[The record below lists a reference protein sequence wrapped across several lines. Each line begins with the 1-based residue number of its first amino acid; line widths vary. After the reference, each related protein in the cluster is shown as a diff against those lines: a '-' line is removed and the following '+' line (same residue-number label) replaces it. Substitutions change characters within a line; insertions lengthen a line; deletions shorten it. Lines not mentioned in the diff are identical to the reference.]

1 MKRGR
6 KSIHD
11 RSKTFCKRLRQ
22 EDPWRVTW
30 TNEWDAGH
38 SLSWVTLPG
47 PWPGSQCR
55 DLELGLKNNGKSLK
69 EDGQIRFALICQIKT
84 PLASYREW
92 IKSEEEVMIV
102 FDKIDSSDMFKL
114 S

>member
-6 KSIHD
+6 KSIAD

-22 EDPWRVTW
+22 EDPCRVSG
-30 TNEWDAGH
+30 TNEWYAGR

-55 DLELGLKNNGKSLK
+55 DLELGLKDNGRSLK
-69 EDGQIRFALICQIKT
+69 EDGQVRFAVICQIET
-84 PLASYREW
+84 PLAS
-92 IKSEEEVMIV
+92 V
-102 FDKIDSSDMFKL
+102 
-114 S
+114 